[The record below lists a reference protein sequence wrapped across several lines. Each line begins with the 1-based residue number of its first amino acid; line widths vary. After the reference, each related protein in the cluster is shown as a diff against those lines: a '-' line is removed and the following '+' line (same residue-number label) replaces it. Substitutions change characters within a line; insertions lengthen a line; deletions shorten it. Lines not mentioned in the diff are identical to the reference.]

1 MHKTGKAILDKSSI
15 KNRIFGD
22 KADDAFMDSK
32 TPFKSNPMANKAKN
46 SLNSKEIKYPNN
58 GKIIF

>member
-22 KADDAFMDSK
+22 K
-32 TPFKSNPMANKAKN
+32 PMIHLWILKHP
-46 SLNSKEIKYPNN
+46 LNLIRWQTKQRTL
-58 GKIIF
+58 